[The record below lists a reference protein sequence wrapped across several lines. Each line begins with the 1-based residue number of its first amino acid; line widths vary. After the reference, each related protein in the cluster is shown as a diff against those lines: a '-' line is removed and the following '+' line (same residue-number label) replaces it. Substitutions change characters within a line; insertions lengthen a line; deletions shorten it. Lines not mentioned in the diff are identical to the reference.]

1 MIENPVKRK
10 LVAIL
15 SADAV
20 GYSRLMGEDE
30 EATVRTISTYREV
43 ISELTRQHRGRV
55 VDTTGDNIL
64 AEFASVVDALKSA
77 WDIQQEIKIRNVDL
91 AEDRRMM
98 FRIGINLGDVIAGE
112 RLYGDGV
119 NVAARLES
127 LAEAGGISISGTAYD
142 QVKNKVPF
150 RFEFQGEQSVKNI
163 KDPVR
168 VYRVEMTPDHSSKR
182 DDAQKSPTKSKLLAV
197 VFSVIAIVVLAAGL
211 VYWVYLHALPFKNRP
226 PGEQTNQPLAGK
238 ASIAVL
244 PFKNLS
250 GDPNEEYFSDGITN
264 DIITDLSKFRHMLV
278 ISSNTTFTYKEQSLS
293 PVDAGNELGVR
304 YVLEGSI
311 QKLGNTVRISTRLI
325 DASNGYHIWGERY
338 ERDYAD
344 VFKLQEDIVRATV
357 TKLAVKTFRFE
368 QDRAMRKKTRDL
380 EAYDYLLRGYAYLNR
395 RTRSA
400 NIKAG
405 EMFNKA
411 IELDPYYA
419 EAYAGLGWVND
430 ARVSYG
436 WTEFVQQA
444 LDNAFN
450 YGRKALELDESN
462 ASAHSLLVSV
472 YAHQNQYELAIRAA
486 ERALDLN
493 PNDAFAYGEMG
504 WVLLRF
510 GRVDE
515 AIAALEISL
524 RLDSTSPRNV
534 WWHLGM
540 AYYLKE
546 EYEKALN
553 MLQKGVIKRPDFV
566 GYQIAFAATYAQLGR
581 TDEAARAV
589 DALLRLDPFFEVA
602 SFGTGYRN
610 PEDREKIVAGLRSA
624 GLK

>member
-1 MIENPVKRK
+1 MVNHPIKRK

-20 GYSRLMGEDE
+20 GYSRLMGDDE
-30 EATVRTISTYREV
+30 EATVHTISSYREV
-43 ISELTRQHRGRV
+43 IAGLIDQHRGRV
-55 VDTTGDNIL
+55 VDTPGDNVL
-64 AEFASVVDALKSA
+64 AEFASVVDALRCA
-77 WDIQQEIKIRNVDL
+77 WDIQQEIDSRNKDL
-91 AEDRRMM
+91 PEHRQMR
-98 FRIGINLGDVIAGE
+98 FRIGINLGDVIAE
-112 RLYGDGV
+112 DRLYGDGV
-119 NVAARLES
+119 NIAARLEG
-127 LAEAGGISISGTAYD
+127 LAEEGGISISGTAYD

-150 RFEFQGEQSVKNI
+150 RFEFQGEQSIKNI

-168 VYRVEMTPDHSSKR
+168 VYRVAMTPA
-182 DDAQKSPTKSKLLAV
+182 DDSAIEPLQEISRKPKLLAV
-197 VFSVIAIVVLAAGL
+197 VFTIIAIGILAAGL
-211 VYWVYLHALPFKNRP
+211 VYWVYLHALPFKGRP
-226 PGEQTNQPLAGK
+226 PGEMTSRPLTRK

-250 GDPNEEYFSDGITN
+250 GDPEEEYFSDGITS

-278 ISSNTTFTYKEQSLS
+278 ISSNTTFAYKDKSRN
-293 PVDAGNELGVR
+293 PVDVGNELGVR
-304 YVLEGSI
+304 YVLEGSV
-311 QKLGNTVRISTRLI
+311 QKSGNAVRISTRLV
-325 DASNGYHIWGERY
+325 DASNGFHIWGERY
-338 ERDYAD
+338 ERDYED

-380 EAYDYLLRGYAYLNR
+380 QAYDYLLKGHAYLNH
-395 RTRSA
+395 RTRSD

-405 EMFNKA
+405 EMFAKA

-430 ARVSYG
+430 AKVSYG

-444 LDNAFN
+444 LDNAFK
-450 YGRKALELDESN
+450 YGRKALELEESN

-540 AYYLKE
+540 AYYLKGD
-546 EYEKALN
+546 YEKALK
-553 MLQKGVIKRPDFV
+553 MLEKGVIKRPDFA

-581 TDEAARAV
+581 SEEAARAV
-589 DALLRLDPFFEVA
+589 DTLLRLDPFFEVS

-610 PEDREKIVAGLRSA
+610 PEHREKIVTGLRSA